1 MNVNEIK
8 QKDFIMQ
15 GKLLPILMFF
25 FFSTISAQSIEPIE
39 ITKEWLAAVE
49 KSAPSQT
56 RVTTE
61 SKKKILVFSKA
72 TGFDHWIIPH
82 NVAMLKILGKKS
94 NAFEIH
100 IGYDI
105 ENFDKKNL
113 KKYDAII
120 LNNSNPSGPDRDLF
134 ADLLKQNTTLTDQ
147 EIKLR
152 ASNYEQNLMKY
163 VAKGGGLM
171 MLHGGITVQNNSVEF
186 SKMTGGS
193 FDYHP
198 KQQEIHVREVDVN
211 HPMTKAFNGK
221 GLTHIDEPY
230 FYKNAYFD
238 YNFRPLLYMEVAKI
252 EGMKEAVDEKIIY
265 VSWIKRHGK
274 GRVFYSAP
282 GHNAQSMENFELL
295 QFFLDGMQY
304 VVGDLKCDDSP
315 MTKPK

>member
-1 MNVNEIK
+1 M
-8 QKDFIMQ
+8 QKISLSFLAVVFFL
-15 GKLLPILMFF
+15 KL
-25 FFSTISAQSIEPIE
+25 SAQGLEPVKIDDAWLASIE
-39 ITKEWLAAVE
+39 KL
-49 KSAPSQT
+49 APSKT
-56 RVTTE
+56 RIATV

-72 TGFDHWIIPH
+72 TGYDHWTIPH
-82 NVAMLKILGKKS
+82 NVEMLKILAEKS

-113 KKYDAII
+113 KKYDAVI

-134 ADLLKQNTTLTDQ
+134 SDLLKQNTTLTDQ
-147 EIKLR
+147 EIKVK
-152 ASNYEQNLMKY
+152 AANYEQNFMKY

-171 MLHGGITVQNNSVEF
+171 ILHGAITVQNNSVSF

-198 KQQEIHVREVDVN
+198 KQQEIHVKEVDID
-211 HPMTKAFNGK
+211 HPMVKAFEGK

-230 FYKNAYFD
+230 FFKNAYFD
-238 YNFRPLLYMEVAKI
+238 YNFRPLLYMEVDKL
-252 EGMKEAVDEKIIY
+252 EGLKNEVAEKVIY

-274 GRVFYSAP
+274 GRVFYSSP
-282 GHNAQSMENFELL
+282 GHNAQSLKNPELL

-315 MTKPK
+315 IGKK